1 MSTPDLAVYREYAD
15 WYVWAKRNLS
25 MESTVC
31 HAAAAAATAVIESG
45 GAREQAIE
53 AARRSFSTGAHAVSG
68 DADLRRRTY
77 AEWFDWARRELG
89 GVREQQHAAAAA
101 ALRTLD
107 AGQGANVAMANA
119 RAAAGMG
126 PADPQPLAPLPP
138 APPPPLAQAGWP
150 GPPPPPPPAYAPPG
164 YAPAYA
170 PPAYAPG
177 FAPAPRVAAPALPY
191 AGFGRRLVAFLLDLL
206 VGVGAWLAVVAAL
219 TFVLAGVM
227 LSVGGQTL
235 NTFPESVPGWV
246 NLSYYGLGLVMT
258 WLYYTLAEASRWQG
272 TVGKMALG
280 VKVTDAAGAR
290 ISWPRANA
298 RYWAKLLSFLIA
310 GVGFLMIAFTERSQG
325 LHDMLAGTLVIRRPP
340 PS

>member
-1 MSTPDLAVYREYAD
+1 
-15 WYVWAKRNLS
+15 
-25 MESTVC
+25 MESAVC
-31 HAAAAAATAVIESG
+31 HGAAAAASAVIESG
-45 GAREQAIE
+45 GTRELAIE
-53 AARRSFSTGAHAVSG
+53 AARRSFTTGAHAVSG
-68 DADLRRRTY
+68 AADLRRRTY

-138 APPPPLAQAGWP
+138 APPPP
-150 GPPPPPPPAYAPPG
+150 PPQPAPPPPPAYAPPG

-170 PPAYAPG
+170 PPAYAPPG
-177 FAPAPRVAAPALPY
+177 YPARMPVSAPALPY

-206 VGVGAWLAVVAAL
+206 VGVGAWVAIVAVI

-235 NTFPESVPGWV
+235 NSFPDSIPGWV